1 MKPHSLQNNIMR
13 QVKSVKNST
22 RNMASY
28 AISKSRNFSRRLQP
42 GRINAPSSSVTK
54 TELHKP
60 SSEIANAN
68 EPRIPLDI
76 EKIQNLYLD
85 ALNKDVFVENKKT
98 KVNELS
104 TSINNG
110 IQLFELMGHLKSTY
124 KDSLLTQCQAI
135 AGFKIDNFDQLK
147 KGENGNPLKIFERLG
162 KIASEN
168 LVALTE
174 AGETDGKYPTD
185 DVMTIGITTGMGIDV
200 KDINDKILCGKKD
213 LYDDNSFIFKGLNKL
228 TIDKEL
234 TFSNGLET
242 FNKPMRLKPFSNLK
256 YIVSNGINI
265 LNVHLPSD
273 GPSKETIDV
282 FLNKYLPTQLELNNI
297 IPDLIV
303 GDTNITCSK
312 TNSLNVSNENRENIM
327 KQMVDSIKK
336 LYVDNNW
343 ALLMNTTNVNKIRS
357 YGILLNQ
364 QPKKTNKEEA
374 SEPDG
379 TAIFIKVDKSMTPE
393 KIQELSKINFGQN
406 WILLFNDTFYRYKHE
421 NVDFLKFDT
430 NINGGC
436 LDTNG
441 FLIDR
446 LFIDHTPV
454 QISFNAIKQMTNK
467 TELQQTWKN
476 IVVLNA
482 GSITNSTKNW
492 ILNILPC
499 INDIQKIDETLYYG
513 MKDVFVSENKDK
525 DYASI
530 NGVEYAKWKINKENL
545 NVVIP
550 LLAKAHIDLSKLD
563 RTCFP
568 QQKVEPKVQVQG
580 TSIGG
585 KYTKKGKR
593 KSKRR

>member
-1 MKPHSLQNNIMR
+1 MR
-13 QVKSVKNST
+13 QVKSVRNST

-28 AISKSRNFSRRLQP
+28 AISKGRNFSRRLQP
-42 GRINAPSSSVTK
+42 ARINAQSSSVIQNELPK
-54 TELHKP
+54 T
-60 SSEIANAN
+60 ANKIVN
-68 EPRIPLDI
+68 EPHIPLDM
-76 EKIQNLYLD
+76 EEIQKRYVE
-85 ALNKDVFVENKKT
+85 ALNQDVSVENKKT
-98 KVNELS
+98 KVTELS

-110 IQLFELMGHLKSTY
+110 IQLFEIMGHLKSTY

-174 AGETDGKYPTD
+174 AGETDGKYPSD
-185 DVMTIGITTGMGIDV
+185 DVMTIGITTGMGINV
-200 KDINDKILCGKKD
+200 NDINDKILCGKKD
-213 LYDDNSFIFKGLNKL
+213 LYDDNAFIFKGLNKS

-242 FNKPMRLKPFSNLK
+242 FNKPMRVKPFSNLK

-282 FLNKYLPTQLELNNI
+282 FLNKYLPTQSEINNI

-312 TNSLNVSNENRENIM
+312 TNSLSVSNENRETIM
-327 KQMVDSIKK
+327 KQMLESIKK
-336 LYVDNNW
+336 LYGDNW
-343 ALLMNTTNVNKIRS
+343 ALLMSTISVNKIRS

-364 QPKKTNKEEA
+364 QPKKTNKEETA
-374 SEPDG
+374 EPDG
-379 TAIFIKVDKSMTPE
+379 TAIFIKVYESITPE
-393 KIQELSKINFGQN
+393 KIQEISKNNFGQN

-446 LFIDHTPV
+446 IFIDHTPV
-454 QISFNAIKQMTNK
+454 QISFNAIKQITNK
-467 TELQQTWKN
+467 SDLLQSWKN
-476 IVVLNA
+476 LVVLNA

-499 INDIQKIDETLYYG
+499 INEIQKIDESLYYG
-513 MKDVFVSENKDK
+513 MKDVFVPDNKNK

-530 NGVEYAKWKINKENL
+530 NGVEYAKWKITKENL
-545 NVVIP
+545 NAVAP
-550 LLAKAHIDLSKLD
+550 LLAKSHVELSQLD

-568 QQKVEPKVQVQG
+568 QQKVEQKAQAQG
-580 TSIGG
+580 TSFGG
-585 KYTKKGKR
+585 KYTKKGKH
-593 KSKRR
+593 KTRRR